1 MISIAL
7 MGHGTVGSGVV
18 EVLTKNHES
27 IVHKAGEEINI
38 KYILDLRDFPDS
50 PYADRFIKDFSI
62 IENDDDV
69 KIVVECLGGLHPS
82 YEFVKRCLLAG
93 KSVATSNKELV
104 AEKGDELLKIA
115 KENNLNFLFEASVG
129 GGIPIIRPLDQCLAA
144 NEVYEIAGILNGT
157 TNFILTKMI
166 REQMPFDKALSLAQS
181 LGYAERDPSADING
195 DDACRK
201 ICILAS
207 LAFGK
212 HVYPNQCY
220 TEGIS
225 KITLGD
231 VEYASNWGGVIKL
244 IGRCKKLDDG
254 RVTLMV
260 SPGIVH
266 IGGQLAGVEDVFNAI
281 LVRGDAIGDVVF
293 YGRGAGKMPT
303 ASAVVADVIDCV
315 KHIKAR
321 KYLFWESGSQDYVAD
336 YRENKVKFYI
346 RAMSPDAN
354 AAYDKAKEIFG
365 NDIQRLHR
373 EAEPAGEVAFVTNED
388 TELVLNQRIR
398 IFENS
403 GASVI
408 GNIRIFDY

>member
-1 MISIAL
+1 MISIAI

-50 PYADRFIKDFSI
+50 PYADKFIKDFSI
-62 IENDDDV
+62 IENDNDV

-129 GGIPIIRPLDQCLAA
+129 GGIPILRPLDQCLAA
-144 NEVYEIAGILNGT
+144 NEVLEIAGILNGT

-225 KITLGD
+225 KITLED

-266 IGGQLAGVEDVFNAI
+266 KGGQLASVEDVFNAI

-321 KYLFWESGSQDYVAD
+321 KYLFWESGSDDYVAD
-336 YRENKVKFYI
+336 YRENKVKFYV

-354 AAYDKAKEIFG
+354 SAYDKAKEIFG

-388 TELVLNQRIR
+388 TELVLNQRLR

>member
-1 MISIAL
+1 

-225 KITLGD
+225 KITLED

>member
-225 KITLGD
+225 KITLED

>member
-1 MISIAL
+1 MKLKIHPLLSLI
-7 MGHGTVGSGVV
+7 H
-18 EVLTKNHES
+18 
-27 IVHKAGEEINI
+27 I
-38 KYILDLRDFPDS
+38 F
-50 PYADRFIKDFSI
+50 
-62 IENDDDV
+62 

-225 KITLGD
+225 KITLED

-244 IGRCKKLDDG
+244 IGRCLLYTSLQNFIIKYAPWIRMFCNGKC
-254 RVTLMV
+254 
-260 SPGIVH
+260 
-266 IGGQLAGVEDVFNAI
+266 
-281 LVRGDAIGDVVF
+281 F
-293 YGRGAGKMPT
+293 YY
-303 ASAVVADVIDCV
+303 
-315 KHIKAR
+315 H
-321 KYLFWESGSQDYVAD
+321 Y
-336 YRENKVKFYI
+336 
-346 RAMSPDAN
+346 
-354 AAYDKAKEIFG
+354 
-365 NDIQRLHR
+365 
-373 EAEPAGEVAFVTNED
+373 
-388 TELVLNQRIR
+388 
-398 IFENS
+398 
-403 GASVI
+403 
-408 GNIRIFDY
+408 

>member
-69 KIVVECLGGLHPS
+69 KIVVECLGGLNPS
-82 YEFVKRCLLAG
+82 YEFVKTCLLAG

-129 GGIPIIRPLDQCLAA
+129 GGIPILRPLDQCLAA

-225 KITLGD
+225 KITLED